1 MNREEYLKDRLEK
14 IGNVIARV
22 EEGGQEV
29 QYNGRKIRMAD
40 LSLLYTQQKNLQD
53 ELDSIVGI
61 NGRNG
66 RVGVPV
72 WAMR

>member
-1 MNREEYLKDRLEK
+1 VNREEYLKDRLEK